1 MSPRHA
7 FKLAALRFPHLRLQ
21 QPRHIQ
27 HPSLMSVEH
36 RRPSENNEAVNSFLV
51 ETRRNRD
58 IDAGIRVEIELRFR
72 ESIVNRTYVFPRQL
86 SPPHDTELRTSP
98 SRKHT
103 ATKSYDANSI
113 SPLRSRQLPETQQ
126 AIRLS
131 SRDQSLSASKAI
143 RLRTTLKPKRLATV
157 TQVSRSKSPYVG
169 TSVSPLRTVSRSALR
184 SQRETGR
191 LRPQHSLRALRQR
204 VPSPYNKQSSRS
216 TDRLATLQ

>member
-1 MSPRHA
+1 MSPRRA

-21 QPRHIQ
+21 QPRHVQ
-27 HPSLMSVEH
+27 HPSLMSAEQH
-36 RRPSENNEAVNSFLV
+36 RRPSEASEAANSFLV

-58 IDAGIRVEIELRFR
+58 IDAGIRIEIELRFR

-86 SPPHDTELRTSP
+86 SPHDTESRTIP

-103 ATKSYDANSI
+103 TAKSYDANSI
-113 SPLRSRQLPETQQ
+113 SPLRPRLVPETQQ

-131 SRDQSLSASKAI
+131 SRDQSLSASKAV

-157 TQVSRSKSPYVG
+157 TQVSRSKSPYVI
-169 TSVSPLRTVSRSALR
+169 TSVSPLRTASRSASR
-184 SQRETGR
+184 QQRDSGR
-191 LRPQHSLRALRQR
+191 LRPQQSLRALRQR
-204 VPSPYNKQSSRS
+204 GPSPYNKQSSRS